1 MSLKLVRQQD
11 EKDCGVAC
19 LAMILNYYN
28 TEVPISKLR
37 EISGTDLEGTSA
49 LGLKKCIEKFHF
61 ECQAIQ
67 ADSLI
72 WGEEEL
78 TLPLIAHCLIDAKYF
93 HFVVV
98 YRIKGNMLYIAD
110 PEKGFLKQTIKEF
123 EKQWSGVLL
132 LMNPQSDYQPSI
144 EKIKGIT
151 SYLPILF
158 KQKGIIFNIVLAS
171 FFITLFG
178 VLSSYYFQGI
188 IDFFIPNKIVSTF
201 NLISVGLIFVY
212 IFQVIFEYIR
222 SYLLIILGQR
232 MSISI
237 MLSYF
242 KHVLKLPMTFFSTR
256 KSGEIISRFL
266 DANKII
272 DALASA
278 TLSIFLDIGMVLVI
292 GVTLFVQNRELFFIA
307 LSTIPFYA
315 LAIFLFIKMFDRLN
329 EEEMT
334 AGATLNSSIIESL
347 KGIETIKAYNGEE
360 KIYEKVDQQFIKLMR
375 KSFKRT
381 NLDNIQQGIKQVI
394 QLISSVLILWI
405 GSYYVMDGTISLG
418 QLITFNVLLVF
429 FTEPLKNI
437 INLQTKMQT
446 AQVANRR
453 INEIF
458 YIEPEKNTNK
468 DRKKI
473 RRSIF
478 EREVTIKNV
487 SFSYGIKEPVL
498 KGITTAF
505 YSGEK
510 IALVGVSGSGKS
522 TLAKLLVR
530 FYEPSDGDIFYHK
543 MNMKDITPTTLREH
557 VTYVPQESFFFHGTL
572 LENLVFGISKECS
585 FERIIEVCEQAQLM
599 EYINQQPQRFDTLI
613 EEGGANL
620 SGGQKQRLALARA
633 LLKDAEILILDEATS
648 GLDTLLEHEI
658 MKNLKKL
665 KSKTILFIAHHL
677 SIAKSSDKVLVM
689 HHGELV
695 EQGTHKE
702 LRHNGGMYQK
712 LWEIDS

>member
-1 MSLKLVRQQD
+1 MKLIRQQD

-19 LAMILNYYN
+19 LAMILNNYE
-28 TEVPISKLR
+28 TEIPISKLR
-37 EISGTDLEGTSA
+37 EISGTDTEGTSA
-49 LGLKKCIEKFHF
+49 FGLKKCIEKFQF

-72 WGEEEL
+72 WGEKEL
-78 TLPLIAHCLIDAKYF
+78 TVPLIAHCLIDEKYF
-93 HFVVV
+93 HYVVV
-98 YRIKGNMLYIAD
+98 YKIKGDMLYIAD
-110 PEKGFLKQTIKEF
+110 PGKGFLKQTIKEF

-132 LMNPQSDYQPSI
+132 LMNPASNYQPSI
-144 EKIKGIT
+144 EKVKGIN

-158 KQKGIIFNIVLAS
+158 KQKDIIFNIVLIS

-188 IDFFIPNKIVSTF
+188 IDFFVPNRTISTF
-201 NLISVGLIFVY
+201 NLVSIGLIFVY
-212 IFQVIFEYIR
+212 LFQVVFEYIR
-222 SYLLIILGQR
+222 GYLLIILGQR
-232 MSISI
+232 MSISV

-242 KHVLKLPMTFFSTR
+242 KHVLSLPMSFFSTR

-278 TLSIFLDIGMVLVI
+278 TLSIFLDVGMVLVI
-292 GVTLFVQNRELFFIA
+292 GITLFAQNKVLFLVSLA
-307 LSTIPFYA
+307 TIPCYA
-315 LAIFLFIKMFDRLN
+315 LAIFLFVKAFDRLN
-329 EEEMT
+329 EEEMS
-334 AGATLNSSIIESL
+334 AGATVNSSIIESL
-347 KGIETIKAYNGEE
+347 KGIETIKSYNGEE
-360 KIYEKVDQQFIKLMR
+360 KIYDKVDQQFIKLMK

-381 NLDNIQQGIKQVI
+381 NLDNIQQGIKQAI

-418 QLITFNVLLVF
+418 QLITFNALLVF
-429 FTEPLKNI
+429 FTDPLKNI
-437 INLQTKMQT
+437 INLQTKIQT

-458 YIEPEKNTNK
+458 YIEPEKK
-468 DRKKI
+468 VEKSRKRI
-473 RRSIF
+473 RSAIF
-478 EREVTIKNV
+478 KKEITIQNV
-487 SFSYGIKEPVL
+487 SFAYGMKEPVL
-498 KGITTAF
+498 KNITT
-505 YSGEK
+505 SLSVGEK
-510 IALVGVSGSGKS
+510 ITLVGVSGSGKS
-522 TLAKLLVR
+522 TLAKLLVH
-530 FYEPSDGDIFYHK
+530 FYEPSDGNIFYHK
-543 MNMKDITPTTLREH
+543 INMKDIDPTILRDH

-572 LENLVFGISKECS
+572 LENLVFGVSKECS

-599 EYINQQPQRFDTLI
+599 EYISQQPQRFDTLI

-633 LLKDAEILILDEATS
+633 LLKDAEVLILDEATS

-658 MKNLKKL
+658 MKNLKTL
-665 KSKTILFIAHHL
+665 TSKTILFIAHHL

-689 HHGELV
+689 HQGELV
-695 EQGTHKE
+695 EQGTHEE
-702 LRHNGGMYQK
+702 LRYNGGMYQK
-712 LWEIDS
+712 LWEIDN